1 MKTNKNKLF
10 YGIIGLI
17 FIVNCFILYYFRYVK
32 NIDIKAVTKVRLN
45 ITHIDLGNSK
55 LNQYSFANY
64 KIHNDGQNLLTI
76 KNVKIDCH
84 CTVAEWDRVAVK
96 PQDSTNIRVR
106 YDNHI
111 QGYYKRVVVVELN
124 TPNSPIVLTFAGNT
138 K

>member
-1 MKTNKNKLF
+1 MKTNRGKLF

-17 FIVNCFILYYFRYVK
+17 FVVNCLLVYYFQYVK
-32 NIDIKAVTKVRLN
+32 NTDADVFTEVKLDAS
-45 ITHIDLGNSK
+45 HIDLGNSK
-55 LNQYSFANY
+55 LNQYSFADY
-64 KIHNDGQNLLTI
+64 KIQNIGTGLLTI

-84 CTVAEWDRVAVK
+84 CTVAEWDKAAVP
-96 PQDSTNIRVR
+96 PQHSTNIRVK

-111 QGYYKRVVVVELN
+111 QGYYKRVIVVELN